1 MLRKGRKFFALSSL
15 DSHLV
20 PASNV
25 IPILTPLQL
34 FRCTVLVIF
43 CIDVA
48 EGVDF
53 QVAALNLKTMYTVWT
68 ACLSKRSSQP
78 RCAAQAYSNGR
89 QLSSVCNT
97 NGKYFD

>member
-15 DSHLV
+15 DSHLF

-53 QVAALNLKTMYTVWT
+53 QVAAFKYEDYVY
-68 ACLSKRSSQP
+68 CVDSLS
-78 RCAAQAYSNGR
+78 
-89 QLSSVCNT
+89 L
-97 NGKYFD
+97 